1 MGMDDKLAASLPE
14 PPLPAPARRQAAIE
28 EALRRFDG
36 GAPRPARAE
45 AGRAPAAATPW
56 WRRPT
61 PSWAPAFATA
71 VLALLIAL
79 PVAWTVIGD
88 GSGERAGPDGAPAIV
103 GKPSASGPP
112 AAAAE
117 PDSADETSGGSA
129 ALADTPAEA
138 ARRAPESSETGDI
151 ALAEVAAEPEPPPP
165 APPPARS
172 DSKAA
177 RETRADEQ
185 FAATSTNVVVTGS
198 RIPRPNLESTSPMA
212 SVSEE
217 DS

>member
-103 GKPSASGPP
+103 AEPSASPPP
-112 AAAAE
+112 AAGVQA
-117 PDSADETSGGSA
+117 DSAFETSERTAPGADPSA
-129 ALADTPAEA
+129 PA
-138 ARRAPESSETGDI
+138 ARRTPQSGEA
-151 ALAEVAAEPEPPPP
+151 
-165 APPPARS
+165 
-172 DSKAA
+172 
-177 RETRADEQ
+177 
-185 FAATSTNVVVTGS
+185 
-198 RIPRPNLESTSPMA
+198 
-212 SVSEE
+212 
-217 DS
+217 